1 MEQYGYDGLK
11 RIISQCFDPAKAS
24 KGGQTYALN
33 MAFKINMKLGGVN
46 FSLWG
51 MPRGLPR
58 MSDILHKAAEAQQD
72 SDLSTGAF
80 MFIGI
85 DVSHPERSAG
95 NMDDDAFSVACIT
108 ASMDPVRAALRAR
121 GSARCPRWCVITGPA
136 KALHATIPLATLRP
150 P

>member
-1 MEQYGYDGLK
+1 MEQYGYGGLK
-11 RIISQCFDPAKAS
+11 RIISQCFDPFKAGR
-24 KGGQTYALN
+24 GGQTYALN

-58 MSDILHKAAEAQQD
+58 MSDILSQAAEAP
-72 SDLSTGAF
+72 SPTTGAF
-80 MFIGI
+80 MFIGV

-108 ASMDPVRAALRAR
+108 ASMDPVRAACCAR
-121 GSARCPRWCVITGPA
+121 WARLHTQCP
-136 KALHATIPLATLRP
+136 
-150 P
+150 